1 MASNSGDALTGWM
14 NAAGRVPM
22 LTAAEELHLGTL
34 VRTWQDHPD
43 PCPAAVRRRGLR
55 ARERM
60 VTANLRLVVSVAR
73 RFRGHRNIGA
83 MELSDMLQEGCIG
96 LARGVEKFDPA
107 RGYKFSTYAY
117 WWIRQAI
124 ARSIHEKSRMIRL
137 PIGISEGKSGNPE
150 LLESAA
156 ATTQMAS
163 LDCVVADGETRL
175 VDLLAAPECESATAA
190 DHQEQV
196 RAAAADALLAVDK
209 DTAGALLLQAEGA
222 SCEAIADAWGVSR
235 TCVQGRLAY
244 ARKRLRE
251 APGLHERV
259 RAALAG

>member
-1 MASNSGDALTGWM
+1 M
-14 NAAGRVPM
+14 NGAGRVPL
-22 LTAAEELHLGTL
+22 LTADEELHLGTL

-73 RFRGHRNIGA
+73 RFNGHRKLGS
-83 MELSDMLQEGCIG
+83 MEFADLLQEGTIG
-96 LARGVEKFDPA
+96 LSRGVEKFDPT

-124 ARSIHEKSRMIRL
+124 TRSIHEKSRMIRL

-150 LLESAA
+150 LLAAA
-156 ATTQMAS
+156 ATTTQIAS

-175 VDLLAAPECESATAA
+175 VDLLAQPAS
-190 DHQEQV
+190 DHQLFED
-196 RAAAADALLAVDK
+196 RRELLALALADCLAAAGIDADTRA
-209 DTAGALLLQAEGA
+209 ALLLRGEGCPSSEIGEVWGCSRTAAQARL
-222 SCEAIADAWGVSR
+222 CEAM
-235 TCVQGRLAY
+235 
-244 ARKRLRE
+244 KRIGNT
-251 APGLHERV
+251 PGL
-259 RAALAG
+259 RAVAGEALALAG